1 MSRNSA
7 KSSAQT
13 WGLWYMF
20 SWLGTG
26 MDYGESSRNA
36 PPRPRPP
43 PLKISN
49 GSWLKSNRSRTE
61 TNELYRTSTTYRSD
75 RYSVNTKEGLL
86 ALSPADGPVS
96 AVPNVPTVRPHC
108 LKGG

>member
-1 MSRNSA
+1 
-7 KSSAQT
+7 
-13 WGLWYMF
+13 MF

-26 MDYGESSRNA
+26 MDYGESSRM
-36 PPRPRPP
+36 PRPRP

-75 RYSVNTKEGLL
+75 RYSVDTKEGLL

-108 LKGG
+108 LKEG